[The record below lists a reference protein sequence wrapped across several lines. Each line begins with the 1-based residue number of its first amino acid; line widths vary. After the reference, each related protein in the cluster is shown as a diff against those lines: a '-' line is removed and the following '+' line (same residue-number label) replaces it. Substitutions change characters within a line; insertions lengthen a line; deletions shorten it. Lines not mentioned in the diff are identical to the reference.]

1 MLQMIL
7 VVEIQIWMHHLVYFK
22 YHNEKLSEAVFKYIC
37 NSVSESVFAFSP
49 EPVLSLVQRDYWQ
62 CFEQLPHQDV
72 CGR

>member
-1 MLQMIL
+1 MAVI
-7 VVEIQIWMHHLVYFK
+7 VVGNNIWMYHLVYFK
-22 YHNEKLSEAVFKYIC
+22 YHNEKLSEAVLKYIF

-62 CFEQLPHQDV
+62 CFEQTPHQDA